1 MKAITL
7 ITNYFP
13 PETGAASNRI
23 AQLALGLQKRGY
35 SVGVICP
42 LPNYP
47 KGRIF
52 EGYRGKLMHTEHY
65 EGIHVTRLY
74 IFPSNSNQK
83 FKRLFAMLSFSFS
96 LGVYRLLHSGKF
108 AQKIIVQ
115 SPPLILSA
123 SALFFFNRNKRKL
136 ILNVSDLWPSAG
148 LELGALQKG
157 RMYTLLERLERYI
170 YKKAH
175 LVLGQSKEII
185 ARVLEV
191 NPKQQT
197 FLYRNLPQ
205 ASRLNFDS
213 DESDVEQPIKLVYAG
228 LLGIAQGI
236 VKLCKNIE
244 LGNHE
249 LHIYG
254 AGAEQQALQDYLK
267 NSEKPIFYHGEVSR
281 KHLLKQLG
289 NYDLAIVPLTRAIYG
304 STPSKIYEMA
314 LGGLPML
321 YFAGGEGEQ
330 VVQDYQLGY
339 VVEPGDFKALNR
351 LLVDLKKNELKQM
364 SEKIRES
371 AAQHFN
377 LELQLD
383 ALVQLL

>member
-23 AQLALGLQKRGY
+23 AQLALGLQKRDY
-35 SVGVICP
+35 SVRVICP

-52 EGYRGKLMHTEHY
+52 EGYRGKLFHTEHY
-65 EGIHVTRLY
+65 ERIPVTRLY

-108 AQKIIVQ
+108 AEKIIIQ

-157 RMYTLLERLERYI
+157 RIYALLERLERYI
-170 YKKAH
+170 YQKAH

-205 ASRLNFDS
+205 VSRLNFDS

-236 VKLCKNIE
+236 VKLCENIE
-244 LGNHE
+244 LGNRE

-254 AGAEQQALQDYLK
+254 GGAEQQALQEYLE
-267 NSEKPIFYHGEVSR
+267 NSDKPIFYHGEVSR

-289 NYDLAIVPLTRAIYG
+289 SYDLAIVPLTCAIYG

-377 LELQLD
+377 LELQLN